1 MALPNPIPDNPLRW
15 DGWKN
20 YNSDDLYA
28 RLCLSYESNPSP
40 DHRMDGSKNTR
51 WWKPP
56 GAADS
61 AEEFVNPL
69 QQGSAGPGESVPR
82 RKAGASQRL
91 HQGKAG
97 LLRALTKRVT
107 TLYR

>member
-40 DHRMDGSKNTR
+40 DQIEENCRQLLVWWQKKLPLKNQ
-51 WWKPP
+51 P
-56 GAADS
+56 S
-61 AEEFVNPL
+61 NPL
-69 QQGSAGPGESVPR
+69 SQMLRGGLDEAPAFLAEARTKLLDAELRSVFD
-82 RKAGASQRL
+82 Q
-91 HQGKAG
+91 
-97 LLRALTKRVT
+97 
-107 TLYR
+107 